1 MLRGGL
7 PPWNQILLHERNL
20 RKSRWERKGEAHV
33 APWIPEEDRPPDDP
47 APDHEE
53 DEFDV

>member
-33 APWIPEEDRPPDDP
+33 APWIPDEDRPPDDP